1 MNILKAALV
10 LLTLTASVEA
20 LAHRPGFYKIDG
32 NDQAVVHFAVLKE
45 CPVVAS
51 ALTGKIRTFTF
62 SDTAETS
69 RYGYKS
75 GFYVETHVGDDEVY
89 VKTDVNCVPSTT
101 SISLP
106 ATSSKLGRFSIQRLE

>member
-32 NDQAVVHFAVLKE
+32 NEQAVVLFAVVKE
-45 CPVVAS
+45 CPVAAG
-51 ALTGKIRTFTF
+51 ALAGKLRTFTF
-62 SDTAETS
+62 SDSAETS

-75 GFYVETHVGDDEVY
+75 GFYVETHEGDDEVY
-89 VKTDVNCVPSTT
+89 IKTDVNCVPSATNVR
-101 SISLP
+101 LP
-106 ATSSKLGRFSIQRLE
+106 ATSSQLGRFTIQRLE